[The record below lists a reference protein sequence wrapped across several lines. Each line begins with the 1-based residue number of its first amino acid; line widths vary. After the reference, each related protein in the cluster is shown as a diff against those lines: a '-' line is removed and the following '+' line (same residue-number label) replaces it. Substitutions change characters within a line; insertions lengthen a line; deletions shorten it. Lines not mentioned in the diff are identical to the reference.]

1 MLKRAIAQ
9 LVERRDL
16 SREEMAEAFEAIFSG
31 SVGPAQLG
39 AFLVALRMKGETP
52 EEIAGAASVMRA
64 RATRVRCPPGRPILD
79 TCGTGGDGAHTFN
92 VSTAVALVAAAAGAT
107 VAKHGNRS
115 ISSRCGSADVLEA
128 AGVLVDADLE
138 VVERCLERVGIGF
151 LFAPRFHG
159 AMKHVAPVRRELAV
173 RSIFNLLGPL
183 ANPALATHQ
192 LLGVYDG
199 ALVPVMAQTL
209 ATLGVERALVV
220 HGHGGIDELSP
231 LGPTR
236 AALVDGGE
244 VRELVVLPEEAGVR
258 NIAPQQLAGGTPE
271 QNARVLVEILDGKDP
286 GPAEAVVLNAAGALW
301 IAGLTRSLRDGAEL
315 AREVLSSRKALDKL
329 GALAA
334 ESRPAGQQAS

>member
-1 MLKRAIAQ
+1 

-16 SREEMAEAFEAIFSG
+16 SREEMVEVFEAIFSG

-64 RATRVRCPPGRPILD
+64 RATRVRCPPGRMILD

-128 AGVLVDADLE
+128 AGVLVDAELE

-209 ATLGVERALVV
+209 AALGVERALVV
-220 HGHGGIDELSP
+220 HGHGGLDELSP

-236 AALVDGGE
+236 AALVEGSE
-244 VRELVVLPEEAGVR
+244 VRELVVAPEEAGVR
-258 NIAPQQLAGGTPE
+258 SISLQQLAGGTPE
-271 QNARVLVEILDGKDP
+271 ENARVLVDLLDGKDP
-286 GPAEAVVLNAAGALW
+286 GPAEAVVLNSAGALW
-301 IAGLTRSLRDGAEL
+301 VSGQARSLREGAEL
-315 AREVLSSRKALDKL
+315 ARDVLSSRKALAKL
-329 GALAA
+329 EALAA

>member
-1 MLKRAIAQ
+1 
-9 LVERRDL
+9 
-16 SREEMAEAFEAIFSG
+16 
-31 SVGPAQLG
+31 
-39 AFLVALRMKGETP
+39 
-52 EEIAGAASVMRA
+52 
-64 RATRVRCPPGRPILD
+64 
-79 TCGTGGDGAHTFN
+79 
-92 VSTAVALVAAAAGAT
+92 
-107 VAKHGNRS
+107 
-115 ISSRCGSADVLEA
+115 
-128 AGVLVDADLE
+128 VLVDADLE

-192 LLGVYDG
+192 LLGVYDR

-244 VRELVVLPEEAGVR
+244 VRELLVLPEEAGVR
-258 NIAPQQLAGGTPE
+258 SIAPQQLAGGTPE